1 MIRRSPRVRKGHRFT
16 SGAAGMTF
24 AEVVVAAALLALVVG
39 ALLPLLT
46 AGQQT
51 WEHAHRRIAMVQ
63 NARAALDQIVRA
75 MRGAVAFEA
84 IGPTLLRFPVFYG
97 QENVSS
103 RLGGFYP
110 AWWSGSWAYR
120 RVIGVSTGTASAPIG
135 YSLPLT
141 FDHAALVAAGKSLS
155 SGNDVRVLYWNGV
168 SWVELDR
175 VLDPQSTWNQAA
187 TKIWFK
193 TQAALSANSTD
204 NRYYVYYGNSGAG
217 APPATEANVFH
228 FADFFNRANSCCPGM
243 GWTITESTGDID
255 IASNA
260 LFFNDPAN
268 LNNRPVADHTFPV
281 ITERLVWRFGFN
293 WDRTGSETTY
303 RLHMQLGNSANMAN
317 PPSETNFWSNAG
329 VGPSLLWAGPDQGM
343 ANHEGFGT
351 VIGTTATQR
360 QIVAGVAHIE
370 VIVNVAGR
378 TYDLYISDVLSA
390 SGVAFSSAQTSL
402 DRLRLLT
409 WQLST
414 APFSGRSFDYTYVR
428 RHVSPEPVAAL
439 VDVLTVEYQLN
450 GATSELEYR
459 MLPDAFQQL
468 AGPFR
473 SMSVQCFDNT
483 GGSIGCGSAASVRS
497 VQVSLVAMDP
507 EGIVPDITVTA
518 RAFRQV
524 P

>member
-1 MIRRSPRVRKGHRFT
+1 
-16 SGAAGMTF
+16 MTF

-39 ALLPLLT
+39 ALLPMLT
-46 AGQQT
+46 TGQQT

-63 NARAALDQIVRA
+63 NARAALDQVIRA
-75 MRGAVAFEA
+75 MRGAVAFEVVS
-84 IGPTLLRFPVFYG
+84 PTLLRLSVFYG

-110 AWWSGSWAYR
+110 AWWNASWGYR
-120 RVIGVSTGTASAPIG
+120 RVIGVSTGAASAPTG

-141 FDHAALVAAGKSLS
+141 FDHAALVLAGKSLS
-155 SGNDVRVLYWNGV
+155 SGNDMRVLYWNGAI
-168 SWVELDR
+168 WVELDR
-175 VLDPQSTWNQAA
+175 VLDPQSAWNQAT

-193 TQAALSANSTD
+193 TQGALTANSTT
-204 NRYYVYYGNSGAG
+204 NSYYLYYGNAAAG
-217 APPATEANVFH
+217 APPANEANVFH
-228 FADFFNRANSCCPGM
+228 FADFFNRAASDVVGS

-260 LFFNDPAN
+260 LFFNVTGN
-268 LNNRPVADHTFPV
+268 LNNRPLADHTFPAV
-281 ITERLVWRFGFN
+281 TDRLVWRFGFN
-293 WDRTGSETTY
+293 WTRTGSEITY
-303 RLHMQLGNSANMAN
+303 RLHMQLGQNANMAN

-343 ANHEGFGT
+343 TNHQGFGT
-351 VIGTTATQR
+351 AVGTAVTER
-360 QIVAGVAHIE
+360 QVVSGVAHIE
-370 VIVNVAGR
+370 VIVNVAAN
-378 TYDLYISDVLSA
+378 TYDLYISDVLRA

-402 DRLRLLT
+402 DKLRFLT

-428 RHVSPEPVAAL
+428 RHVSPEPVATL

-473 SMSVQCFDNT
+473 SMSVQCFDNA
-483 GGSIGCGSAASVRS
+483 GGSIACGSVASVRS

-507 EGIVPDITVTA
+507 QGIVPDITVTA